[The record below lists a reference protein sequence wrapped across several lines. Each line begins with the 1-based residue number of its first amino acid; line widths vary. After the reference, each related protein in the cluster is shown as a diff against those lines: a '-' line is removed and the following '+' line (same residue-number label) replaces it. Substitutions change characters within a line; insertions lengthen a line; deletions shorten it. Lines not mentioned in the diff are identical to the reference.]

1 MFFWRNKA
9 ESNDRIRDL
18 TKLVTQLREDLDD
31 LGARH
36 ERLRGRYYATRGKS
50 QPIRSGTDET
60 NESDSQETGAAA
72 ADESNSG
79 SDTGA
84 PGTTDRSG
92 RRRLTKS
99 ELLSRYWTPGRPAIH
114 SGS

>member
-72 ADESNSG
+72 DESNSG